1 MGRPLFS
8 SPAVRVEPEQPAQ
21 HPTLEKWTYWKPFD
35 PDSDE
40 FFVNPIDERF
50 LDSVQ
55 VQQQADATRA
65 ASPIGEDSSS
75 SEGSSSGRASPAADE
90 DAEEEVDVTRETAAS
105 IISNL
110 TREMAA
116 RGVDINEE
124 LDSPPPLRPVTP
136 DYDEIDMYESLSSRV
151 RDAEDARA
159 VSETYIGMGIAMNQ
173 SSRSRSPP
181 GQMFGRDTRRT
192 SPMPIP
198 RPVTPPSYSSYN
210 WGSPSPVGSITPRNF
225 FTWST
230 LNSTGSPNG
239 PLTNRSA
246 RMSVSNIAPISHTAS
261 RIYG

>member
-40 FFVNPIDERF
+40 FFDNCIEERF
-50 LDSVQ
+50 LDPAQ
-55 VQQQADATRA
+55 VQPQADVTRA

-75 SEGSSSGRASPAADE
+75 SEGSSSGRASPAGDDDVEDE
-90 DAEEEVDVTRETAAS
+90 AEVEVEGDSEAPVAVVSYLTQEMTAHAPAPEGDRAEEA
-105 IISNL
+105 
-110 TREMAA
+110 
-116 RGVDINEE
+116 
-124 LDSPPPLRPVTP
+124 SPPPLPATNH
-136 DYDEIDMYESLSSRV
+136 DEIDVYRLPNNGQAIR
-151 RDAEDARA
+151 RFNNYL
-159 VSETYIGMGIAMNQ
+159 VSTRIDDQ

-181 GQMFGRDTRRT
+181 GEMFGRDTRRT

-210 WGSPSPVGSITPRNF
+210 WGSPSPVGSTTPRNF

-230 LNSTGSPNG
+230 LNSTGSFNG
-239 PLTNRSA
+239 RRIWEDRDTVRTPITNITP
-246 RMSVSNIAPISHTAS
+246 SVATRN
-261 RIYG
+261 G